1 MHAAAAAGFL
11 SGSGIEASQMRTV
24 LLSIAIGFVFIFAAW
39 VMVQVIEALNDDR
52 AENAKII
59 RSTVFLGIII
69 SLLVYLL
76 LKK

>member
-1 MHAAAAAGFL
+1 MNAAAAAGFL

-52 AENAKII
+52 AENGKII
-59 RSTVFLGIII
+59 RSTVFLGITI
-69 SLLVYLL
+69 SFLVYLL